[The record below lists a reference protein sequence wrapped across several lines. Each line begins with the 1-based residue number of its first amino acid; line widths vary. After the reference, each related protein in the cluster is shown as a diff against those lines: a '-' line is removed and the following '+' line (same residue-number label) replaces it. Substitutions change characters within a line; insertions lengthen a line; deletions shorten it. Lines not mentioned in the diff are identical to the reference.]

1 MSKFYTLPIKEVRRE
16 TADSV
21 SIAFD
26 IPQDLA
32 SEFSF
37 TPGQYIVVKT
47 TINGEEVR
55 RSYSICSSP
64 YENDF
69 RIGIKQIPDGLFST
83 HANQVLKAGDVL
95 DIMPP
100 AGTFVMDDATMKSAD
115 HLVGIAAGS
124 GVTPILSIIKAALTQ
139 NDSTNFTL
147 LYGNKKT
154 DSIMF
159 LEELEGL
166 KNTYMDRLS
175 IYHFLTEEH
184 PGAELF
190 YGRFDEQKCRS
201 FFTQILPAAD
211 VDDFYLC
218 GPIGMVKA
226 AESELMNMKVA
237 GSDIHKE
244 LFTTETDEN
253 ASEKVAQAKKA
264 SQKFDVELQVRLDNR
279 EHFINASSKE
289 FLLDEASK
297 AGLDVPFACKG
308 GVCCTCKAKVVEG
321 EVDMILNYALEKDEV
336 ENGYILTCQSL
347 PKTKKVVIDFDV

>member
-26 IPQDLA
+26 IPQKDRA
-32 SEFSF
+32 AFDF
-37 TPGQYIVVKT
+37 VPGQYIVVKT

-64 YENDF
+64 YEDDF
-69 RIGIKQIPDGLFST
+69 RIGIKEIPGGLFST
-83 HANQVLKAGDVL
+83 HANQVLKAGDTL
-95 DIMPP
+95 DVMPP
-100 AGTFVMDDATMKSAD
+100 TGNFVMDEATMKTAE
-115 HLVGIAAGS
+115 HLVGIVAGS
-124 GVTPILSIIKAALTQ
+124 GVTPVLSIIKAALAKNPT
-139 NDSTNFTL
+139 THFTL

-166 KNTYMDRLS
+166 KNTYMGRLS
-175 IYHFLTEEH
+175 TYHFLTEEH
-184 PGAELF
+184 PGSDLF
-190 YGRFDEQKCRS
+190 YGRFNEEKCRT
-201 FFTQILPAAD
+201 FFTTVLPVAN
-211 VDDFYLC
+211 VDDVYLC

-226 AESELMNMKVA
+226 AESELLNMKMAA
-237 GSDIHKE
+237 GDIHKE
-244 LFTTETDEN
+244 LFTTENDEQSIN
-253 ASEKVAQAKKA
+253 KVAEAKKA
-264 SQKFDVELQVRLDNR
+264 SANFDVELQIKLDNR
-279 EHFINASSKE
+279 EHFLNASSKE

-321 EVDMILNYALEKDEV
+321 EVDMVLNYALEKDEV
-336 ENGYILTCQSL
+336 EAGYILTCQSL
-347 PKTKKVVIDFDV
+347 PKSKKVVIDFDV